1 MGTASGWDGGIDEL
15 IAQFP
20 ICINQ
25 GHPWQEYNASLHIVY
40 WLDSVDPSSYTQ
52 CMNYYLLSMNTL
64 PTVCREV
71 ELCSQ
76 PSSSGLCH
84 RDIFVREVC
93 IMDHMKDVSFEDGSA
108 KNQPGKATEGSVV
121 SIHISSSAHTPM
133 TALSMAH
140 LVPGRG
146 IEGDRFYLRRGIGD
160 AAYDQFSCDVTLI
173 EEETIVS
180 MKKQEPPIDS
190 GDSARRNIV
199 VHGCSL
205 SQLAGGIFRIGNVT
219 LRGLS
224 PRSSDVLASEGE
236 ELKEPSLLENPNQ
249 TTHCLVLP
257 RPDLRAE
264 VLTEGII
271 SIGDRIEL
279 V

>member
-40 WLDSVDPSSYTQ
+40 WLDSADPSSYTQ
-52 CMNYYLLSMNTL
+52 CMNEYLLIGSTL
-64 PTVCREV
+64 FTVCREV
-71 ELCSQ
+71 VLWSQ
-76 PSSSGLCH
+76 PSSLCH
-84 RDIFVREVC
+84 RDISVREVC
-93 IMDHMKDVSFEDGSA
+93 KMDHIKDVSFEEESI

-121 SIHISSSAHTPM
+121 SLHISPSAHIPM

-146 IEGDRFYLRRGIGD
+146 IEGDRFYLRRGIGN

-173 EEETIVS
+173 EEETIES
-180 MKKQEPPIDS
+180 MKKQEPPVDS

-205 SQLAGGIFRIGNVT
+205 SQLAGHTFRIGDVT
-219 LRGLS
+219 LRGLCHAPAMS
-224 PRSSDVLASEGE
+224 
-236 ELKEPSLLENPNQ
+236 
-249 TTHCLVLP
+249 LP
-257 RPDLRAE
+257 RKARSRRSRHFWKTRIRQRIAWCYRAQ
-264 VLTEGII
+264 TCGPK
-271 SIGDRIEL
+271 S
-279 V
+279 